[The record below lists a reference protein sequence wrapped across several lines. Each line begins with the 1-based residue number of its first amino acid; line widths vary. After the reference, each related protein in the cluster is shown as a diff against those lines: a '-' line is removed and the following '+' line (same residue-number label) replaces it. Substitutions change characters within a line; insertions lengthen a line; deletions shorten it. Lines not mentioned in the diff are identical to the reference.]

1 MRRLVWLR
9 CLRSRISPVRAGLA
23 VILPLRRRRN
33 VTAVIVILVALVTLV
48 ALVALVPLIALAL
61 AVVIVTVRIWRHA
74 VIAARFTRRVS
85 VLPRNQVVL
94 SVEDL
99 AVAVDPETFVNRFA
113 AAHWRF
119 AGLEIDRLASELAFG
134 LR

>member
-1 MRRLVWLR
+1 MRRLVWLRCLR

-23 VILPLRRRRN
+23 VILPRRRRRN
-33 VTAVIVILVALVTLV
+33 VTAVIVILV

-61 AVVIVTVRIWRHA
+61 AVVIVTVRIWGHA
-74 VIAARFTRRVS
+74 VIAARFARRVS

-99 AVAVDPETFVNRFA
+99 AVAVDPETFVDRFA
-113 AAHWRF
+113 AVHWRF